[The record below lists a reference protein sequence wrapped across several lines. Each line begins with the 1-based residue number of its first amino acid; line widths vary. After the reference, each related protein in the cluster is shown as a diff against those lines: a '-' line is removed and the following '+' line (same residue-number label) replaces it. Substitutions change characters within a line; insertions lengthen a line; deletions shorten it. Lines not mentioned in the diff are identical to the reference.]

1 MTLYA
6 DMTEKQKKYDQ
17 DWKAK
22 NTTRVTVR
30 LNNNT
35 DADIIEYL
43 STLDS
48 KQGYIKELIREDMK
62 KQNR

>member
-35 DADIIEYL
+35 DEDIIEYL
-43 STLDS
+43 STLDN

>member
-6 DMTEKQKKYDQ
+6 DMTEKQKRYDQ

-22 NTTRVTVR
+22 NTTRIALR

-35 DADIIEYL
+35 DADIIEFL
-43 STLDS
+43 DTLNN
-48 KQGYIKELIREDMK
+48 KQGYIKDLIREDMK
-62 KQNR
+62 KQNG

>member
-6 DMTEKQKKYDQ
+6 DMTEKQKKYAQ
-17 DWKAK
+17 EWQSK
-22 NTTRVTVR
+22 NTTQIKLR

-35 DADIIEYL
+35 DGDIIEYL
-43 STLDS
+43 STLDN
-48 KQGYIKELIREDMK
+48 KQGYIKELIREDMN

>member
-6 DMTEKQKKYDQ
+6 DMTDKQKRYDQ

-35 DADIIEYL
+35 DEDIIEYL
-43 STLDS
+43 STLDN

>member
-6 DMTEKQKKYDQ
+6 DMTDKQKRYDQ

-35 DADIIEYL
+35 DADIIEFL
-43 STLDS
+43 DTLDN

>member
-6 DMTEKQKKYDQ
+6 DMTEKQKRYDQ

-35 DADIIEYL
+35 DEDIIEFL
-43 STLDS
+43 SALNN

-62 KQNR
+62 KQSH

>member
-35 DADIIEYL
+35 DEDIIEFL
-43 STLDS
+43 STLDN